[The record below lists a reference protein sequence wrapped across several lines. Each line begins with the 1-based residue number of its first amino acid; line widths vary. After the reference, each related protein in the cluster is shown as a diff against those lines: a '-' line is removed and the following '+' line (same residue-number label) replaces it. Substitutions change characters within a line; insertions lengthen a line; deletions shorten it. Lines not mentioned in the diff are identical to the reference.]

1 MTNTIIAARSNR
13 ITLGVVAVTAAAT
26 FAIIALSV
34 SMGHSGGQT
43 YHTPRIALLIHLL
56 TVIPAVPLGG
66 YVLFAGKGGTTH
78 MMLGRIWGL
87 MMMITAITSFWIRG
101 TTGSIGPIHIF
112 SVITLISIPLGVYH
126 IRRGN
131 VAAHRRAMMNTYIG
145 LCVAGIF
152 SAMPGRMIGALIF
165 G

>member
-1 MTNTIIAARSNR
+1 MTSTTITARSNR
-13 ITLGVVAVTAAAT
+13 ITLSVVAVTAVAT

-34 SMGHSGGQT
+34 SMGRDGAQA

-87 MMMITAITSFWIRG
+87 MMITAITSFWIRG